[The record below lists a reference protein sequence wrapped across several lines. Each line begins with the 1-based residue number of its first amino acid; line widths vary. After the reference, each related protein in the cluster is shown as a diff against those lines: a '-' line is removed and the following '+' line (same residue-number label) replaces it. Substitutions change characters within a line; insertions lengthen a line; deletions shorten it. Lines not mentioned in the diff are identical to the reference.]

1 MARRA
6 QKVALSGAMATF
18 AVLTVHLA
26 TSSGAGVAAVD
37 KTGDKTNA
45 PDYEGRLHG
54 ERGARIELRLERDPS
69 GQRQVV
75 VDARGI
81 RDLCENGTRRTT
93 LGVRTSDGIDRD
105 GRFEALLSSDGDST
119 HNLEYLLARGRI
131 LEGGRARGI
140 LFSYFDPTDPPG
152 AGPNR
157 DECWTD
163 GIVRWSAGRTTDQ
176 HPNPVR
182 STTQPK
188 RLTKGSPG
196 PVTAARRAV
205 DRYTGQLSGISTQP
219 NALTLEV
226 TGPMNRRQV
235 SFHADLPVSCEG
247 EPRAE
252 SVTLAARVRR
262 DGRFEKAVFS
272 QRRQPRGRFFS
283 RVVGRLRAS
292 GRADGVF
299 TYIDDPWDPASGPN
313 EPECT
318 VAPFEFWKA
327 RKAE

>member
-37 KTGDKTNA
+37 KTNA

-69 GQRQVV
+69 GQRQVL

-105 GRFEALLSSDGDST
+105 GRFEALLSSGGDST

-163 GIVRWSAGRTTDQ
+163 GIVRWSARGTTAQ
-176 HPNPVR
+176 HPNPVS
-182 STTQPK
+182 STAQPK
-188 RLTKGSPG
+188 RLTKGAPG
-196 PVTAARRAV
+196 PLTATRRAV
-205 DRYTGQLSGISTQP
+205 ERYSGQFSGISTQP

-252 SVTLAARVRR
+252 SVTLAAQVRR
-262 DGRFEKAVFS
+262 AGRFDKAVFS
-272 QRRQPRGRFFS
+272 QRRQPRRRVFS
-283 RVVGRLRAS
+283 RAVGRLRAS

-327 RKAE
+327 RSAE